1 MGRKRRGRPVHGW
14 FVLDK
19 PLGMTSAQAVGK
31 IRWAFNAAKAGHAGT
46 LDPMATGI
54 LPIAMGEATKVVS
67 AAMDGKKAYR
77 FTIHW
82 GEERDTDDAEG
93 QIVDESQDRPTP
105 DQIKDTLPLFTG
117 LTEQV
122 PPIYSAIK
130 VGGTRAYDLARS
142 GDVPKLKARLI
153 MIDELTLLTC
163 PDTDHAV
170 LEMICGKGTYVRGVA
185 RDLGRHLGCLG
196 HVSELRRVRVGPFD
210 ESVAFLLDKL
220 EDMGHKGALD
230 DLLLPVEAALADI
243 PAVPVTGP
251 EADRLRFGQ
260 AIRVQ
265 HSVEGTIYA
274 TAEGRPVA
282 LAKIRAGEVRPVRV
296 FNL

>member
-19 PLGMTSAQAVGK
+19 PLGMTSAQAVGR

-67 AAMDGKKAYR
+67 AATDGKKAYR

-82 GEERDTDDAEG
+82 GGERDTDDAEG
-93 QIVDESQDRPTP
+93 QIVGKSRDRPTP

-130 VGGTRAYDLARS
+130 VGGTRAYDLARI

-210 ESVAFLLDKL
+210 GSVAFLLDKL

-265 HSVEGTIYA
+265 NSVEGTIYA
-274 TAEGRPVA
+274 TVEGRPVA

>member
-67 AAMDGKKAYR
+67 VAMDGEKAYR

-93 QIVDESQDRPTP
+93 QIVGESQDRPTP

-130 VGGTRAYDLARS
+130 VGGNRAYDLARS

-153 MIDELTLLTC
+153 MINELTLLTC

-243 PAVPVTGP
+243 PALPVTGP

-260 AIRVQ
+260 AIRVPF
-265 HSVEGTIYA
+265 SVEGTIYA
-274 TAEGRPVA
+274 TSDGRPVA
-282 LAKIRAGEVRPVRV
+282 LAKIRAGEVHPVRV

>member
-19 PLGMTSAQAVGK
+19 PLGMTSAQAVGR

-67 AAMDGKKAYR
+67 AAMDGEKAYR

-93 QIVDESQDRPTP
+93 QIVRESQDRPTP
-105 DQIKDTLPLFTG
+105 DQIKDILPLFTG

-122 PPIYSAIK
+122 PPVYSAIK

-142 GDVPKLKARLI
+142 GDVPNLKARLV

-210 ESVAFLLDKL
+210 ESGAFLLDKL
-220 EDMGHKGALD
+220 EDMGHKGSLD
-230 DLLLPVEAALADI
+230 ELLLPVEAELADI
-243 PAVPVTGP
+243 PAVPVTGS

-260 AIRVQ
+260 AIRVP
-265 HSVEGTIYA
+265 HSVEGIIYA
-274 TAEGRPVA
+274 TADGRPVA

>member
-1 MGRKRRGRPVHGW
+1 MGSKRRGRPLHGW
-14 FVLDK
+14 FILDK
-19 PLGMTSAQAVGK
+19 PLGMTSTQAVGK
-31 IRWAFNAAKAGHAGT
+31 IRWIFNAAKAGHAGT

-67 AAMDGKKAYR
+67 AAMDGEKTYR

-93 QIVDESQDRPTP
+93 HIVAESQDRPTP

-117 LTEQV
+117 LTQQV
-122 PPIYSAIK
+122 PPAYSAIK
-130 VGGTRAYDLARS
+130 IAGTRAYDLARG
-142 GDVPKLKARLI
+142 GDAPKLKARLI
-153 MIDELTLLTC
+153 MIHELTLLTC

-170 LEMICGKGTYVRGVA
+170 FEMVCGKGAYVRGLA

-196 HVSELRRVRVGPFD
+196 HVSQLRRVRVGPFD

-220 EDMGHKGALD
+220 ENMGHKEALD
-230 DLLLPVEAALADI
+230 DLLLPIEAALADI

-260 AIRVQ
+260 AIWVP
-265 HSVEGTIYA
+265 HSAEGAVYA
-274 TAEGRPVA
+274 TTDGRPVA
-282 LAKIRAGEVRPVRV
+282 LAKICAGEVRPVRV

>member
-130 VGGTRAYDLARS
+130 VGGARAYDLARS

-153 MIDELTLLTC
+153 MIHELTLLTC
-163 PDTDHAV
+163 PDADHAV

-260 AIRVQ
+260 AIRVPFT
-265 HSVEGTIYA
+265 VEGTIYA
-274 TAEGRPVA
+274 TSDGRPVA
-282 LAKIRAGEVRPVRV
+282 LAKIRAGEVHPVRV

>member
-265 HSVEGTIYA
+265 NSVEGTIYA
-274 TAEGRPVA
+274 TVEGRPVA

>member
-93 QIVDESQDRPTP
+93 QIVGESQDRPTP
-105 DQIKDTLPLFTG
+105 EQIKDTLPLFTG

-163 PDTDHAV
+163 PDADHAV

-274 TAEGRPVA
+274 TVEGRPVA

>member
-54 LPIAMGEATKVVS
+54 LPIAMGEATKAVS

-163 PDTDHAV
+163 PDADHAV
-170 LEMICGKGTYVRGVA
+170 LEMMCGKGTYVRGVA

-274 TAEGRPVA
+274 TVEGRPVA

>member
-1 MGRKRRGRPVHGW
+1 MGSKRRGRPLHGW
-14 FVLDK
+14 FILDK
-19 PLGMTSAQAVGK
+19 PLGMTSTQAVGK
-31 IRWAFNAAKAGHAGT
+31 IRWIFNAAKAGHAGT

-67 AAMDGKKAYR
+67 AAMDGEKTYR

-93 QIVDESQDRPTP
+93 HIVAESQDRPTP

-142 GDVPKLKARLI
+142 GSVPKLKARLI

-170 LEMICGKGTYVRGVA
+170 LEMICGKGTYVRSVA

-260 AIRVQ
+260 TIQVQ

>member
-19 PLGMTSAQAVGK
+19 PFGMTSAQAVGK
-31 IRWAFNAAKAGHAGT
+31 IRGIFNAAKAGHAGT

-54 LPIAMGEATKVVS
+54 LPIAMGEATKVVF
-67 AAMDGKKAYR
+67 AAMDGEKAYR

-93 QIVDESQDRPTP
+93 QIVGESQDRPTP

-117 LTEQV
+117 LAEQV
-122 PPIYSAIK
+122 PPTYSAIK

-153 MIDELTLLTC
+153 MIDKLTLLAC
-163 PDTDHAV
+163 PDADHAV
-170 LEMICGKGTYVRGVA
+170 LEMVCGKGAYVRGVA
-185 RDLGRHLGCLG
+185 RDLGRYLGCLG
-196 HVSELRRVRVGPFD
+196 HVSQLRRARVGPFD
-210 ESVAFLLDKL
+210 ESVAFSLAKL

-260 AIRVQ
+260 AIRVP

-274 TAEGRPVA
+274 TADGRPVA
-282 LAKIRAGEVRPVRV
+282 LAKIWAGEVRPVRV

>member
-93 QIVDESQDRPTP
+93 QIVGESQDRPTP
-105 DQIKDTLPLFTG
+105 DQIKGTLPLFTG

-142 GDVPKLKARLI
+142 GDVPKLKARLV

-260 AIRVQ
+260 AIRVP

-274 TAEGRPVA
+274 TADGRPVA